1 MSSKTTKT
9 KLWKTQSNRPTR
21 ASLCLSKKKKFL
33 LLKNNWLL
41 RRLLSPQTQSKSPLS
56 SKFSS
61 YSKFHLFLMYLT
73 LLELSKIKAK
83 LKKVKLPAIKKKL
96 REIIKSLASAN
107 VNAERETKNLRSK
120 ANL

>member
-21 ASLCLSKKKKFL
+21 ASLCLSKKKRFL

-61 YSKFHLFLMYLT
+61 YSNFYLFLMYLT

-83 LKKVKLPAIKKKL
+83 LKKRSLPPSKKERKV
-96 REIIKSLASAN
+96 KSLASA
-107 VNAERETKNLRSK
+107 VNAEREIRKLRKK
-120 ANL
+120 AIM

>member
-21 ASLCLSKKKKFL
+21 AILCLSKKKKFL

-56 SKFSS
+56 K
-61 YSKFHLFLMYLT
+61 
-73 LLELSKIKAK
+73 LSKIKAK
-83 LKKVKLPAIKKKL
+83 LKRRSLPPSKKERKV
-96 REIIKSLASAN
+96 KSLASA
-107 VNAERETKNLRSK
+107 VNAEREIRKLREK
-120 ANL
+120 AIM